1 VADITSNTLHVAAV
15 HDSMQADTVR
25 VVTDTIHTGA
35 AQPFDPTLALT
46 TARRMANS
54 LVASVPRLLAAV
66 MVLVVVF
73 FIARGVRALITRAA
87 RRDGAHRVLEQAIG
101 RIVQAVVVLVG
112 LLLAMTVAFP
122 SFTAGNLVSSL
133 GIGGVA
139 IGFAFKDI
147 FQNFLAGLLLLVTK
161 PFNVGDEIRFR
172 EYEGIVED
180 IQTRATYLRTSDH
193 RRIVIPNS
201 DLFVNSVTVNTATKL
216 LRIQSD
222 VRISYADDADR
233 AKEIIGAIMV
243 ATEGVSP
250 DPKGDVI
257 VAELA
262 PTWVLVRARWWVD
275 PHTSSAVIQDR
286 LLGEVKRQLQ
296 AAGMQLHPRRL
307 KLQQET

>member
-1 VADITSNTLHVAAV
+1 
-15 HDSMQADTVR
+15 MQTETTRVVVDTVSAR
-25 VVTDTIHTGA
+25 PV
-35 AQPFDPTLALT
+35 QPFDASLAWT

-54 LVASVPRLLAAV
+54 LMASVPRLIAALI
-66 MVLVVVF
+66 VLVIVY
-73 FIARGVRALITRAA
+73 FIAKGIRALITRAA

-101 RIVQAVVVLVG
+101 RIVQAMVVLVG
-112 LLLAMTVAFP
+112 LLLAVTVAFP

-201 DLFVNSVTVNTATKL
+201 DLFVNSVTVNTATRL

-222 VRISYADDADR
+222 VRIGYADDIDR
-233 AKEIIGAIMV
+233 AKAIIGEIMK

-262 PTWVLVRARWWVD
+262 ATWVLLRARWWVD
-275 PHTSSAVIQDR
+275 PRASSAVIQDR
-286 LLGEVKRQLQ
+286 LLAEVKKQLQ
-296 AAGMQLHPRRL
+296 AAGMRVDQR
-307 KLQQET
+307 